1 MLVEI
6 CIGKE
11 CCKWPR
17 TTKKGL
23 PGYPFALP
31 KEVDMRIIF
40 ASISLI
46 VCLSAYGQIAE
57 LPEPSGDHAIGTKY
71 LSFVDRSRPEP
82 FTLDTDD
89 HREITVKAWYPTEPK
104 EDAEPAPHLLNAEE
118 VVQIFGLPPSYA
130 SIRTHSY
137 LNLPVL
143 QEGTPFPVLIFNH
156 GWGEHFSQS
165 TVLMEELASHGYIV
179 FSIGHHYEAKFS
191 FYPDGRYIAFDPNN
205 PSKRFRK
212 IMEEQSNPEALR
224 LFEQMFAAQN
234 DEERELVIRK
244 TNEMLHT
251 MIVEGSQLWADDI
264 IFFID
269 QLEVFNKDDETFS
282 GSMDLS
288 KIGVFGVS
296 MGGIASGQ
304 VCIRDERIK
313 CGVNMDG
320 GILGHVYDS
329 SISQPFMFVSSIR
342 YRGYESIFLDR
353 LTGPGIAMTI
363 TNSDHH
369 NFVDASIFDTS
380 YSLLGEID
388 GRRMLA
394 ILNEYTLAF
403 FDRFL
408 RGVGS
413 QTMQFGSPRYT
424 EINAI
429 RNSIWMDMGS
439 Q

>member
-1 MLVEI
+1 MGSFVLAMRVSSAMIML
-6 CIGKE
+6 
-11 CCKWPR
+11 
-17 TTKKGL
+17 
-23 PGYPFALP
+23 
-31 KEVDMRIIF
+31 
-40 ASISLI
+40 IS
-46 VCLSAYGQIAE
+46 CSAYGQLVE
-57 LPEPSGDHAIGTKY
+57 LPEPSGSYAIGTKY
-71 LSFVDRSRPEP
+71 LSFVDRNRPEP
-82 FTLDTDD
+82 FTVDTAD
-89 HREITVKAWYPTEPK
+89 HREITVRAWYPAEPGETTEPASYLVNSEQVVK
-104 EDAEPAPHLLNAEE
+104 E
-118 VVQIFGLPPSYA
+118 VVRMFRLPPSYA

-137 LNLPVL
+137 LDLPVL

-165 TVLMEELASHGYIV
+165 SMLMEELASHRYIV

-205 PSKRFRK
+205 PSERFRK
-212 IMEEQSNPEALR
+212 IMKEQSNPEALQ

-234 DEERELVIRK
+234 DEERELVMKK

-251 MIVEGSQLWADDI
+251 MIMDGSQLWADDI

-269 QLEVFNKDDETFS
+269 QLEVLNRDDKTFS
-282 GSMDLS
+282 GNMDLS
-288 KIGVFGVS
+288 RIGVFGVS
-296 MGGIASGQ
+296 MGGIASSQ

-313 CGVNMDG
+313 CGINMDG
-320 GILGHVYDS
+320 GILGGVYDS
-329 SISQPFMFVSSIR
+329 SISQPFMFMSSIR
-342 YRGYESIFLDR
+342 YRGYEGIFLKR

-408 RGVGS
+408 RVADPEILDCKS
-413 QTMQFGSPRYT
+413 SRYP
-424 EINAI
+424 EINAVCK
-429 RNSIWMDMGS
+429 DL
-439 Q
+439 